1 MSPRDDYFGTY
12 AITAWTPGDTLPNDL
27 CVVGQPLQVSGD
39 GAFDCVLAWNDA
51 SGLARSLNLRWTPLF
66 GGVLHRT
73 LVEVKGAGILLA
85 EAGGELDS
93 LQRLLTATL
102 VTDEITGNPGTI
114 AAQSGLPPAGG
125 SV

>member
-1 MSPRDDYFGTY
+1 MSQRDEYFGPYT
-12 AITAWTPGDTLPNDL
+12 ITAWTPGDTLPNDL
-27 CVVGQPLQVSGD
+27 CVVHQPLHVTGD
-39 GAFDCVLAWNDA
+39 GDFDCLLAWNDA
-51 SGLARSLNLRWTPLF
+51 NGLARSLTLRWTPLF

-114 AAQSGLPPAGG
+114 AAQAGPPPAGG